1 MQMDKRRK
9 DRLINLILTYGFDMY
24 AAGALPSDVT
34 EEYATLLS
42 RATELMETIEKEL
55 END

>member
-1 MQMDKRRK
+1 MDKRRK